1 MAKNKTFET
10 ESSVADFINSVA
22 DETKRTDSFRLAE
35 IMAQQTGYP
44 AKMWGPAIIGFGSC
58 HYKYESGHEGDM
70 PLAAFSPRK
79 AAITL
84 YLAQEPKTKEELLQK
99 LGKHKG
105 GKGCTYV
112 QKLSDVNL
120 DVLKEMIANAVEYT
134 KTLYPHI

>member
-22 DETKRTDSFRLAE
+22 DETKRADSFRLVE

-44 AKMWGPAIIGFGSC
+44 AKMWGAAIIGFGSC

-84 YLAQEPKTKEELLQK
+84 YLAQDPKTKEELLQK

-120 DVLKEMIANAVEYT
+120 NVLKEMIVNAVAYT
-134 KTLYPHI
+134 KTLYLHT

>member
-22 DETKRTDSFRLAE
+22 DETKRTDSFRLIE
-35 IMAQQTGYP
+35 IMEQQTGYQ
-44 AKMWGPAIIGFGSC
+44 AKMWGPAIIGFGSR
-58 HYKYESGHEGDM
+58 HYKYESGREGDM

-84 YLAQEPKTKEELLQK
+84 YLAQDPEKKEELLQK
-99 LGKHKG
+99 LGKHKV

-112 QKLSDVNL
+112 QKLSDVDL
-120 DVLKEMIANAVEYT
+120 EVLKEMIDNAIAYT
-134 KTLYPHI
+134 KTLYPHT

>member
-1 MAKNKTFET
+1 MAKNKTSET

-22 DETKRTDSFRLAE
+22 DETRRADSFRLVE
-35 IMAQQTGYP
+35 IMAQQIGYP

-70 PLAAFSPRK
+70 PLAGFSPRK

-84 YLAQEPKTKEELLQK
+84 YLAQDPKTKEELLQK

-112 QKLSDVNL
+112 QQLSDVNL
-120 DVLKEMIANAVEYT
+120 DVLKEMIANAVAYT
-134 KTLYPHI
+134 KTLYPQI